1 MVIIAQR
8 VTDAERL
15 ERIKRVFPDEKEAQ
29 DILAYDKAVEAGE
42 KTESQSET
50 APVADNSV
58 LVLRLTGS
66 LSERANDDVLAS
78 MFGDRIPKLGLA
90 TMTEAIRQAKESD
103 KVKGIYIEAGA
114 FAPDSYASL
123 AAIRRELEE
132 FRKAGKWIVAYGDS
146 YTQGA
151 YYLAS
156 VADKVYLNPQ
166 GQVDWHGL
174 GSEPVFVKDLL
185 AKLNVRM
192 QVAKVGTYKSATEM
206 FTGEKMSD
214 ADRQQTTA
222 YLTGI
227 WQNVVSAVGKSRS
240 LTAQQLNAYADSL
253 VSLAAPQDYVRMR
266 MVDGL
271 LYTDQVRQAVKK
283 KMGLSPDDEIPQVSM
298 SDLLAAGPEDKK
310 GDEIAIYYAVGDI
323 VDGVVAM
330 PSRESVI
337 DAQKVCADLQDL
349 AKDKEVKAVVLRVNS
364 PGGSAYASEQIWHQ
378 VMELKKVK
386 PVVVSMGSYAA
397 SGGYYISCPAN
408 WIVAEP
414 NTLTGSIGIF
424 GMFPD
429 VSGLLREKLGLKFD
443 EVKTNKYALFGTRS
457 RPFTA
462 DELSHLESYIDRG
475 YKLFRQRVADG
486 RRLKVDQVDQVAQG
500 HVWLGQDALRVGLV
514 DQLGGVEVALRKAA
528 QLAKLTQWHSTAYPV
543 LPDYLSQLLDLP
555 GAARGNYLDEQV
567 RQSLGAYYEPFALI
581 RDLQAQNPLQARLP
595 FEPNIH

>member
-1 MVIIAQR
+1 MKDFFINVLATAVGVLLVGFITGFFMVVSLVGMA
-8 VTDAERL
+8 L
-15 ERIKRVFPDEKEAQ
+15 
-29 DILAYDKAVEAGE
+29 
-42 KTESQSET
+42 SQSET

-78 MFGDRIPKLGLA
+78 LFGDRIPKLGLA

-349 AKDKEVKAVVLRVNS
+349 AKDKDVKAVVLRVNS

-486 RRLKVDQVDQVAQG
+486 RRLKVDQVEQVAQG
-500 HVWLGQDALRVGLV
+500 HVWLGQDALRIGLV

-528 QLAKLTQWHSTAYPV
+528 QLAKLTQWHSSAYPV

-555 GAARGNYLDEQV
+555 GAARGNYLDEQM

-581 RDLQAQNPLQARLP
+581 RDLQAQNPVQARLP

>member
-1 MVIIAQR
+1 MKDFFKNVLATAVGVLLVGFITGFFMVVSLVGMA
-8 VTDAERL
+8 L
-15 ERIKRVFPDEKEAQ
+15 
-29 DILAYDKAVEAGE
+29 
-42 KTESQSET
+42 SQSET

-78 MFGDRIPKLGLA
+78 LFGDRIPKLGLA

-132 FRKAGKWIVAYGDS
+132 FRKAGKWIIAYGDS

-283 KMGLSPDDEIPQVSM
+283 KLGLSPDDEIPQVSM

-349 AKDKEVKAVVLRVNS
+349 AKDKDVKAVVLRVNS

-378 VMELKKVK
+378 VMELKMVK

-429 VSGLLREKLGLKFD
+429 VSGLLREKLGMKFD

-475 YKLFRQRVADG
+475 YKLFRQRVADD
-486 RRLKVDQVDQVAQG
+486 RRLKVDQVEQVAQG
-500 HVWLGQDALRVGLV
+500 HVWLGQDALKIGLV

-528 QLAKLTQWHSTAYPV
+528 QLAKLTQWHSSAYPV

-555 GAARGNYLDEQV
+555 GAARGNYLDEQM

>member
-1 MVIIAQR
+1 MKDFFKNVLATAVGVLLVGFITGFFMVVSLVGMA
-8 VTDAERL
+8 L
-15 ERIKRVFPDEKEAQ
+15 
-29 DILAYDKAVEAGE
+29 
-42 KTESQSET
+42 SQSET

-78 MFGDRIPKLGLA
+78 LFGDRIPKLGLA

-114 FAPDSYASL
+114 FSPDSYASL

-132 FRKAGKWIVAYGDS
+132 FRKAGKWIIAYGDS

-283 KMGLSPDDEIPQVSM
+283 KLGLSPDDEIPQVSM

-310 GDEIAIYYAVGDI
+310 GDEIAVYYAVGDI

-349 AKDKEVKAVVLRVNS
+349 AKDKDVKAVVLRVNS

-486 RRLKVDQVDQVAQG
+486 RRLMVDQVEQVAQG
-500 HVWLGQDALRVGLV
+500 YVWLGQDALRIGLV

-528 QLAKLTQWHSTAYPV
+528 QLAKLTQWHSSAYPV

-555 GAARGNYLDEQV
+555 GAARGNYLDEQM

>member
-1 MVIIAQR
+1 MKDFFKNVLATAVGVLLVGFITGFFMVVSLVGMA
-8 VTDAERL
+8 L
-15 ERIKRVFPDEKEAQ
+15 
-29 DILAYDKAVEAGE
+29 
-42 KTESQSET
+42 SQSET

-78 MFGDRIPKLGLA
+78 LFGDRIPKLGLA

-349 AKDKEVKAVVLRVNS
+349 AKDKDVKAVVLRVNS

-486 RRLKVDQVDQVAQG
+486 RRLKVDQVEQVAQG
-500 HVWLGQDALRVGLV
+500 HVWLGQDALRIGLV

-528 QLAKLTQWHSTAYPV
+528 QLAKLTQWHSSAYPV

-555 GAARGNYLDEQV
+555 GAARGNYLDEQM

-581 RDLQAQNPLQARLP
+581 RDLQMQNSVQARLP
-595 FEPNIH
+595 FEPTIH

>member
-1 MVIIAQR
+1 MKDFFKNVLATAVGVLLVGFITGFFMVVSLVGMA
-8 VTDAERL
+8 L
-15 ERIKRVFPDEKEAQ
+15 
-29 DILAYDKAVEAGE
+29 
-42 KTESQSET
+42 SQSET

-349 AKDKEVKAVVLRVNS
+349 AKDKDVKAVVLRVNS

-462 DELSHLESYIDRG
+462 DEFSHLESYIDRG

-486 RRLKVDQVDQVAQG
+486 RRLKVDQVEQVAQG

>member
-1 MVIIAQR
+1 MKDFFKNVLATAVGVLLVGFITGFFMVVSLVGMA
-8 VTDAERL
+8 L
-15 ERIKRVFPDEKEAQ
+15 
-29 DILAYDKAVEAGE
+29 
-42 KTESQSET
+42 SQSET

-78 MFGDRIPKLGLA
+78 LFGDRIPKLGLA

-349 AKDKEVKAVVLRVNS
+349 AKDKDVKAVVLRVNS

-408 WIVAEP
+408 CIVAEP

-486 RRLKVDQVDQVAQG
+486 RRLKVDQVEQVAQG
-500 HVWLGQDALRVGLV
+500 HVWLGQDALRIGLV

-528 QLAKLTQWHSTAYPV
+528 QLAKLTQWHSSAYPV

-555 GAARGNYLDEQV
+555 GAARGNYLDEQM

-581 RDLQAQNPLQARLP
+581 RDLQAQNPVQARLP

>member
-1 MVIIAQR
+1 MKDFFKNVLATAVGVLLVGFITGFFMVVSLVGMA
-8 VTDAERL
+8 L
-15 ERIKRVFPDEKEAQ
+15 
-29 DILAYDKAVEAGE
+29 
-42 KTESQSET
+42 SQSET

-78 MFGDRIPKLGLA
+78 LFGDRIPKLGLA

-132 FRKAGKWIVAYGDS
+132 FRKAGKWIIAYGDS

-310 GDEIAIYYAVGDI
+310 GDEIAVYYAVGDI

-349 AKDKEVKAVVLRVNS
+349 AKDKDVKAVVLRVNS

-486 RRLKVDQVDQVAQG
+486 RRLKVDQVEQVAQG
-500 HVWLGQDALRVGLV
+500 HVWLGQDALRIGLV

-555 GAARGNYLDEQV
+555 GAARGNYLDEQM

>member
-1 MVIIAQR
+1 MKDFFKNVLATAVGVLLVGFITGFFMVVSLVGMA
-8 VTDAERL
+8 L
-15 ERIKRVFPDEKEAQ
+15 
-29 DILAYDKAVEAGE
+29 
-42 KTESQSET
+42 SQSET
-50 APVADNSV
+50 APVVDNSV

-78 MFGDRIPKLGLA
+78 LFGDRIPKLGLA

-156 VADKVYLNPQ
+156 VADKIYLNPQ

-310 GDEIAIYYAVGDI
+310 DDEIAVYYAVGDI

-349 AKDKEVKAVVLRVNS
+349 AKDKDVKAVVLRVNS

-486 RRLKVDQVDQVAQG
+486 RRLKVDQVEQVAQG
-500 HVWLGQDALRVGLV
+500 HVWLGQDALKIGLV

-528 QLAKLTQWHSTAYPV
+528 QLAKLTQWHSSAYPV

-555 GAARGNYLDEQV
+555 GAARGNYLDEQM

>member
-1 MVIIAQR
+1 MKDFFKNVLATAVGVLLVGFITGFFMVVSLVGMA
-8 VTDAERL
+8 L
-15 ERIKRVFPDEKEAQ
+15 
-29 DILAYDKAVEAGE
+29 
-42 KTESQSET
+42 SQSET

-78 MFGDRIPKLGLA
+78 LFGDRIPKLGLA

-349 AKDKEVKAVVLRVNS
+349 AKDKDVKAVVLRVNS

-486 RRLKVDQVDQVAQG
+486 RRLKVDQVEQVAQG
-500 HVWLGQDALRVGLV
+500 HVWLGQDALRIGLV
-514 DQLGGVEVALRKAA
+514 DQLGGVEVALRKAV
-528 QLAKLTQWHSTAYPV
+528 QLAKLTQWHSSAYPV

-555 GAARGNYLDEQV
+555 GAARGNYLDEQM

-581 RDLQAQNPLQARLP
+581 RDLQAQNPVQARLP

>member
-1 MVIIAQR
+1 MKDFFKNVLATAVGVLLVGFITGFFMVVSLVGMA
-8 VTDAERL
+8 L
-15 ERIKRVFPDEKEAQ
+15 
-29 DILAYDKAVEAGE
+29 
-42 KTESQSET
+42 SQSET

-78 MFGDRIPKLGLA
+78 LFGDRIPKLGLA

-253 VSLAAPQDYVRMR
+253 VSLDAPQDYVRMR

-349 AKDKEVKAVVLRVNS
+349 AKDKDVKAVVLRVNS

-486 RRLKVDQVDQVAQG
+486 RRLKVDQVEQVAQG

>member
-1 MVIIAQR
+1 MKDFFKNVLATAVGVLLVGFITGFFMVVSLVGMA
-8 VTDAERL
+8 L
-15 ERIKRVFPDEKEAQ
+15 
-29 DILAYDKAVEAGE
+29 
-42 KTESQSET
+42 SQSET

-78 MFGDRIPKLGLA
+78 LFGDRIPKLGLA

-156 VADKVYLNPQ
+156 VADKIYLNPQ

-253 VSLAAPQDYVRMR
+253 VSLAAPQNYVRMR

-349 AKDKEVKAVVLRVNS
+349 AKDKDVKAVVLRVNS

-486 RRLKVDQVDQVAQG
+486 RRLKVEQVEQVAQG

-528 QLAKLTQWHSTAYPV
+528 QLAKLTLWHSTAYPV

-555 GAARGNYLDEQV
+555 GAARGNYLDEQM

>member
-1 MVIIAQR
+1 MKDFFKNVLATAVGVLLVGFITGFFMVVSLVGMA
-8 VTDAERL
+8 L
-15 ERIKRVFPDEKEAQ
+15 
-29 DILAYDKAVEAGE
+29 
-42 KTESQSET
+42 SQSET

-78 MFGDRIPKLGLA
+78 LFGDRIPKLGLA

-349 AKDKEVKAVVLRVNS
+349 AKDKDVKAVVLRVNS

-475 YKLFRQRVADG
+475 YKFFRQRVADG
-486 RRLKVDQVDQVAQG
+486 RRLKVDQVEQVAQG

-555 GAARGNYLDEQV
+555 GAARGNYLDEQM

>member
-1 MVIIAQR
+1 MKDFFKNVLATAVGVLLVGFITGFFMVVSLVGMA
-8 VTDAERL
+8 L
-15 ERIKRVFPDEKEAQ
+15 
-29 DILAYDKAVEAGE
+29 
-42 KTESQSET
+42 SQSET

-78 MFGDRIPKLGLA
+78 LFGDRIPKLGLA

-132 FRKAGKWIVAYGDS
+132 FRKAGKWIIAYGDS

-271 LYTDQVRQAVKK
+271 LYTDQVRQTVKK
-283 KMGLSPDDEIPQVSM
+283 KLGLSPDDEIPQVSM

-349 AKDKEVKAVVLRVNS
+349 AKDKDVKAVVLRVNS

-462 DELSHLESYIDRG
+462 DEPSHLESYIDRG

-486 RRLKVDQVDQVAQG
+486 RRLKVDQVAQG
-500 HVWLGQDALRVGLV
+500 HVWLGQDALRIGLV

-528 QLAKLTQWHSTAYPV
+528 QLAKLTQWHSSAYPV

-555 GAARGNYLDEQV
+555 GAARGNYLDEQM

-581 RDLQAQNPLQARLP
+581 RDLQAQNPVQARLP

>member
-1 MVIIAQR
+1 MKDFFKNVLATAVGVLLVGFITGFFMVVSLVGMA
-8 VTDAERL
+8 L
-15 ERIKRVFPDEKEAQ
+15 
-29 DILAYDKAVEAGE
+29 
-42 KTESQSET
+42 SQSET

-78 MFGDRIPKLGLA
+78 LFGDRIPKLGLA

-132 FRKAGKWIVAYGDS
+132 FRKAGKWIIAYGDS

-156 VADKVYLNPQ
+156 MADKVYLNPQ

-349 AKDKEVKAVVLRVNS
+349 AKDKDVKAVVLRVNS

-486 RRLKVDQVDQVAQG
+486 RRLKVDQAEQVAQG
-500 HVWLGQDALRVGLV
+500 HVWLGQDALKIGLV

-528 QLAKLTQWHSTAYPV
+528 QLAKLTQWHSAAYPV

-555 GAARGNYLDEQV
+555 GAARGNYLDEQM

>member
-1 MVIIAQR
+1 MKDFFKNVLATAVGVLLVGFITGFFMVVSLVGMA
-8 VTDAERL
+8 L
-15 ERIKRVFPDEKEAQ
+15 
-29 DILAYDKAVEAGE
+29 
-42 KTESQSET
+42 SQSET

-78 MFGDRIPKLGLA
+78 LFGDRIPKLGLT

-132 FRKAGKWIVAYGDS
+132 FRKAGKWIIAYGDS

-283 KMGLSPDDEIPQVSM
+283 KLGLSPDDEIPQVSM

-310 GDEIAIYYAVGDI
+310 GDEIAVYYAVGDI

-349 AKDKEVKAVVLRVNS
+349 AKDKDVKAVVLRVNS

-475 YKLFRQRVADG
+475 YKLFRQRVVDG
-486 RRLKVDQVDQVAQG
+486 RRLKVDQVEQVAQG
-500 HVWLGQDALRVGLV
+500 HVWLGQDALKIGLV

-528 QLAKLTQWHSTAYPV
+528 QLAKLTQWHSSAYPV

-555 GAARGNYLDEQV
+555 GAARGNYLDEQM

>member
-1 MVIIAQR
+1 MKDFFKNVLATAVGVLLVGFITGFFMVVSLVGMA
-8 VTDAERL
+8 L
-15 ERIKRVFPDEKEAQ
+15 
-29 DILAYDKAVEAGE
+29 
-42 KTESQSET
+42 SQSET

-78 MFGDRIPKLGLA
+78 LFGDRIPKLGLA

-206 FTGEKMSD
+206 YTGEKMSD

-349 AKDKEVKAVVLRVNS
+349 AKDKDVKAVVLRVNS

-486 RRLKVDQVDQVAQG
+486 RRLKVDQVEQVAQG
-500 HVWLGQDALRVGLV
+500 HVWLGQDALRIGLV

-528 QLAKLTQWHSTAYPV
+528 QLAKLTQWHSSAYPV

-555 GAARGNYLDEQV
+555 GAARGNYLDEQM

-581 RDLQAQNPLQARLP
+581 RDLQAQNPVQARLP

>member
-1 MVIIAQR
+1 MKDFFKNVLATAVGVLLVGFITGFFMVVSLVGMA
-8 VTDAERL
+8 L
-15 ERIKRVFPDEKEAQ
+15 
-29 DILAYDKAVEAGE
+29 
-42 KTESQSET
+42 SQSET

-78 MFGDRIPKLGLA
+78 LFGDRIPKLGLA

-166 GQVDWHGL
+166 GQVDWYGL

-349 AKDKEVKAVVLRVNS
+349 AKDKDVKAVVLRVNS

-486 RRLKVDQVDQVAQG
+486 RRLKVDQVEQVAQG

-555 GAARGNYLDEQV
+555 GAARGNYLDEQM

-581 RDLQAQNPLQARLP
+581 RDLQMQNPVQARLP

>member
-1 MVIIAQR
+1 MKDFFKNVLATAVGVLLVGFITGFFMVVSLVGMA
-8 VTDAERL
+8 L
-15 ERIKRVFPDEKEAQ
+15 
-29 DILAYDKAVEAGE
+29 
-42 KTESQSET
+42 SQSET

-78 MFGDRIPKLGLA
+78 LFGDRIPKLGLA

-132 FRKAGKWIVAYGDS
+132 FRKAGKWIIAYGDS

-271 LYTDQVRQAVKK
+271 LYTDQVRQTVKK

-349 AKDKEVKAVVLRVNS
+349 AKDKDVKAVVLRVNS

-457 RPFTA
+457 RPFTG

-486 RRLKVDQVDQVAQG
+486 RRLKVEQVEWVAQG

-514 DQLGGVEVALRKAA
+514 DQLGGVEVALRKAV

-555 GAARGNYLDEQV
+555 GAARGNYLDEQM

-581 RDLQAQNPLQARLP
+581 RDLQMQNPVQARLP

>member
-1 MVIIAQR
+1 MKDFFKNVLATAVGVLLVGFITGFFMVVSLVGMA
-8 VTDAERL
+8 L
-15 ERIKRVFPDEKEAQ
+15 
-29 DILAYDKAVEAGE
+29 
-42 KTESQSET
+42 SQSET

-78 MFGDRIPKLGLA
+78 LFGDRIPKLGLA

-132 FRKAGKWIVAYGDS
+132 FRKTGKWIIAYGDS

-283 KMGLSPDDEIPQVSM
+283 KLGLSPDDEIPQVSM

-310 GDEIAIYYAVGDI
+310 GDEIAVYYAVGDI

-349 AKDKEVKAVVLRVNS
+349 AKDKDVKAVVLRVNS

-408 WIVAEP
+408 WIVAES

-486 RRLKVDQVDQVAQG
+486 RRLKVDQVEQVAQG
-500 HVWLGQDALRVGLV
+500 HVWLGQDALKIGLV

-528 QLAKLTQWHSTAYPV
+528 QLAKLTQWHSSAYPV

-555 GAARGNYLDEQV
+555 GAARGNYLDEQM

>member
-1 MVIIAQR
+1 MKDFFKNVLATAVGVLLVGFITGFFMVVSLVGMA
-8 VTDAERL
+8 L
-15 ERIKRVFPDEKEAQ
+15 
-29 DILAYDKAVEAGE
+29 
-42 KTESQSET
+42 SQSET

-123 AAIRRELEE
+123 AAIRRELKE

-349 AKDKEVKAVVLRVNS
+349 AKDKDVKAVVLRVNS

-486 RRLKVDQVDQVAQG
+486 RRLKVDQVEQVAQG
-500 HVWLGQDALRVGLV
+500 HVWLGQDALRIGLV

-528 QLAKLTQWHSTAYPV
+528 QLAKLTQWHSSAYPV

-555 GAARGNYLDEQV
+555 GAARGNYLDEQM

-581 RDLQAQNPLQARLP
+581 RDLQAQNPVQARLP

>member
-1 MVIIAQR
+1 MKDFFKNVLATAVGVLLVGFITGFFMVVSLVGMA
-8 VTDAERL
+8 L
-15 ERIKRVFPDEKEAQ
+15 
-29 DILAYDKAVEAGE
+29 
-42 KTESQSET
+42 SQSET

-78 MFGDRIPKLGLA
+78 LFGDRIPKLGLA

-132 FRKAGKWIVAYGDS
+132 FRKAGKWIIAYGDS

-214 ADRQQTTA
+214 ADRQQTTT

-271 LYTDQVRQAVKK
+271 LYTDQVRQTVKK

-349 AKDKEVKAVVLRVNS
+349 AKDKDVKAVVLRVNS

-486 RRLKVDQVDQVAQG
+486 RRLKVDQVEQVAQG

-555 GAARGNYLDEQV
+555 GAARGIYLDEQMQ
-567 RQSLGAYYEPFALI
+567 QSLGAYYEPFALI
-581 RDLQAQNPLQARLP
+581 RDLQMQNPVQARLP

>member
-1 MVIIAQR
+1 MKDFFKNVLATAVGVLLVGFITGFFMVVSLVGMA
-8 VTDAERL
+8 L
-15 ERIKRVFPDEKEAQ
+15 
-29 DILAYDKAVEAGE
+29 
-42 KTESQSET
+42 SQSET

-66 LSERANDDVLAS
+66 LSERANDDMLAS

-123 AAIRRELEE
+123 AAIRRELKE
-132 FRKAGKWIVAYGDS
+132 FRKAGKWIIAYGDS

-310 GDEIAIYYAVGDI
+310 GDEIAVYYALGDI

-349 AKDKEVKAVVLRVNS
+349 AKDKDVKAVVLRVNS

-486 RRLKVDQVDQVAQG
+486 RRLKVDQVEQVAQG
-500 HVWLGQDALRVGLV
+500 HVWLGQDALRIGLV

-528 QLAKLTQWHSTAYPV
+528 QLAKLTQWHSSAYPV

-555 GAARGNYLDEQV
+555 GAARGNYLDEQM

>member
-1 MVIIAQR
+1 MKDFFKNVLATAVGVLLVGFITGFFMVVSLVGMA
-8 VTDAERL
+8 L
-15 ERIKRVFPDEKEAQ
+15 
-29 DILAYDKAVEAGE
+29 
-42 KTESQSET
+42 SQSET

-78 MFGDRIPKLGLA
+78 LFGDRIPKLGLA

-156 VADKVYLNPQ
+156 VADKLYLNPQ

-349 AKDKEVKAVVLRVNS
+349 AKDKDVKAVVLRVNS

-486 RRLKVDQVDQVAQG
+486 RRLKVDQVEQVAQG

-555 GAARGNYLDEQV
+555 GAARGNYLDEQM

-581 RDLQAQNPLQARLP
+581 RDLQAQNPVQARLP

>member
-1 MVIIAQR
+1 MKDFFKNVLATAVGVLLVGFITGFFMVVSLVGMA
-8 VTDAERL
+8 L
-15 ERIKRVFPDEKEAQ
+15 
-29 DILAYDKAVEAGE
+29 
-42 KTESQSET
+42 SQSET

-78 MFGDRIPKLGLA
+78 LFGDRIPKLGLA

-310 GDEIAIYYAVGDI
+310 GDEVAIYYAVGDI

-349 AKDKEVKAVVLRVNS
+349 AKDKDVKAVVLRVNS

-486 RRLKVDQVDQVAQG
+486 RRLKVDQVEQVAQG
-500 HVWLGQDALRVGLV
+500 HVWLGQDALRIGLV

-528 QLAKLTQWHSTAYPV
+528 QLAKLTQWHSSAYPV

-555 GAARGNYLDEQV
+555 GAARGNYLDEQM

-581 RDLQAQNPLQARLP
+581 RDLQAQNPVQARLP

>member
-1 MVIIAQR
+1 MKDFFKNVLATAVGVLLVGFITGFFMVVSLVGMA
-8 VTDAERL
+8 L
-15 ERIKRVFPDEKEAQ
+15 
-29 DILAYDKAVEAGE
+29 
-42 KTESQSET
+42 SQSET

-78 MFGDRIPKLGLA
+78 LFGDRIPKLGLA

-253 VSLAAPQDYVRMR
+253 VLLAAPQDYVRMR

-330 PSRESVI
+330 PSHESVI

-349 AKDKEVKAVVLRVNS
+349 AKDKDVKAVVLRVNS

-486 RRLKVDQVDQVAQG
+486 RRLKVDQVEQVAQG
-500 HVWLGQDALRVGLV
+500 HVWLGQDALRIGLV

-528 QLAKLTQWHSTAYPV
+528 QLAKLTQWHSSAYPV

-555 GAARGNYLDEQV
+555 GAARGNYLDEQM

-581 RDLQAQNPLQARLP
+581 RDLQAQNPVQARLP

>member
-1 MVIIAQR
+1 MKDFFKNVLATAVGVLLVGFITGFFMVVSLVGMA
-8 VTDAERL
+8 L
-15 ERIKRVFPDEKEAQ
+15 
-29 DILAYDKAVEAGE
+29 
-42 KTESQSET
+42 SQSET

-78 MFGDRIPKLGLA
+78 LFGDRIPKLGLA

-156 VADKVYLNPQ
+156 VADNVYLNPQ

-349 AKDKEVKAVVLRVNS
+349 AKDKDVKAVVLRVNS

-486 RRLKVDQVDQVAQG
+486 RRLKVDQVEQVAQG
-500 HVWLGQDALRVGLV
+500 HVWLGQDALRIGLV

-528 QLAKLTQWHSTAYPV
+528 QLAKLTQWHSSAYPV

-555 GAARGNYLDEQV
+555 GAARGNYLDEQM

-581 RDLQAQNPLQARLP
+581 RDLQAQNPVQARLP

>member
-1 MVIIAQR
+1 MKDFFKNVLATAVGVLLVGFITGFFMVVSLVGMA
-8 VTDAERL
+8 L
-15 ERIKRVFPDEKEAQ
+15 
-29 DILAYDKAVEAGE
+29 
-42 KTESQSET
+42 SQSET

-78 MFGDRIPKLGLA
+78 LFGDRIPKLGLA

-349 AKDKEVKAVVLRVNS
+349 AKDKDVKAVVLRVNS

-486 RRLKVDQVDQVAQG
+486 RRLKVDQVEQVAQG
-500 HVWLGQDALRVGLV
+500 HVWLGQDALRIGLV

-528 QLAKLTQWHSTAYPV
+528 QLAKLTQWHSSAYPV

-555 GAARGNYLDEQV
+555 GAARGNYLDEQM
-567 RQSLGAYYEPFALI
+567 RQSLGAYHEPFALI
-581 RDLQAQNPLQARLP
+581 RDLQAQNPVQARLP

>member
-1 MVIIAQR
+1 MKDFFKNVLATAVGVLLVGFITGFFMVVSLVGMA
-8 VTDAERL
+8 L
-15 ERIKRVFPDEKEAQ
+15 
-29 DILAYDKAVEAGE
+29 
-42 KTESQSET
+42 SQSET

-78 MFGDRIPKLGLA
+78 LFGDRIPKLGLA

-132 FRKAGKWIVAYGDS
+132 FRKAGKWIIAYGDS

-283 KMGLSPDDEIPQVSM
+283 KLGLSPDDEIPQVSM

-310 GDEIAIYYAVGDI
+310 GDEIAVYYAVGDI

-349 AKDKEVKAVVLRVNS
+349 AKDKDVKAVVLRVNS

-408 WIVAEP
+408 WIVAES

-486 RRLKVDQVDQVAQG
+486 RRLKVDQVEQVAQG
-500 HVWLGQDALRVGLV
+500 HVWLGQDALRIGLV

-555 GAARGNYLDEQV
+555 GAARGNYLDEQM

-581 RDLQAQNPLQARLP
+581 RDLQMQNQVQARLP

>member
-1 MVIIAQR
+1 MKDFFKNVLATAVGVLLVGFITGFFMVVSLVGMA
-8 VTDAERL
+8 L
-15 ERIKRVFPDEKEAQ
+15 
-29 DILAYDKAVEAGE
+29 
-42 KTESQSET
+42 SQSET

-78 MFGDRIPKLGLA
+78 LFGDRIPKLGLA

-132 FRKAGKWIVAYGDS
+132 FRKAGKWIIAYGDS

-349 AKDKEVKAVVLRVNS
+349 AKDKDVKAVVLRVNS

-457 RPFTA
+457 RPFTG

-486 RRLKVDQVDQVAQG
+486 RRLKVEQVEQVAQG

-528 QLAKLTQWHSTAYPV
+528 QLAKLTQWHSSAYPV

-555 GAARGNYLDEQV
+555 GAARGNYLDEQM

-581 RDLQAQNPLQARLP
+581 RDLQMQNPVQARLP

>member
-1 MVIIAQR
+1 MKDFFKNVLATAVGVLLVGFITGFFMVVSLVGMA
-8 VTDAERL
+8 L
-15 ERIKRVFPDEKEAQ
+15 
-29 DILAYDKAVEAGE
+29 
-42 KTESQSET
+42 SQSET

-78 MFGDRIPKLGLA
+78 LFGDRIPKLGLA

-310 GDEIAIYYAVGDI
+310 GDEIAVYYAVGDI

-330 PSRESVI
+330 PSSESVI

-349 AKDKEVKAVVLRVNS
+349 AKDKDVKAVVLRVNS

-414 NTLTGSIGIF
+414 NTLTISIGIF

-443 EVKTNKYALFGTRS
+443 EVKTNKYALFGTHS

-486 RRLKVDQVDQVAQG
+486 RRLKVDQVEQVAQG

-555 GAARGNYLDEQV
+555 GAARGNYLDEQM

-581 RDLQAQNPLQARLP
+581 RDLQAQNPVQARLP

>member
-1 MVIIAQR
+1 MKDFFKNVLATAVGVLLVGFITGFFMVVSLVGMA
-8 VTDAERL
+8 L
-15 ERIKRVFPDEKEAQ
+15 
-29 DILAYDKAVEAGE
+29 
-42 KTESQSET
+42 SQSET

-78 MFGDRIPKLGLA
+78 LFGDRIPKLGLA

-132 FRKAGKWIVAYGDS
+132 FRKAGKWIIAYGDS

-283 KMGLSPDDEIPQVSM
+283 KMALSPDDEIPQVSM

-310 GDEIAIYYAVGDI
+310 GDEIAVYYAVGDI

-349 AKDKEVKAVVLRVNS
+349 AKDKDVKAVVLRVNS

-414 NTLTGSIGIF
+414 NTLTGSIGVF

-486 RRLKVDQVDQVAQG
+486 RRLKVDQVEQVAQG
-500 HVWLGQDALRVGLV
+500 HVWLGQDALKIGLV

-528 QLAKLTQWHSTAYPV
+528 QLAKLTQWHSSAYPV

-555 GAARGNYLDEQV
+555 GTARGNYLDEQM

>member
-1 MVIIAQR
+1 MKDFFKNVLATAVGVLLVGFITGFFMVVSLVGMA
-8 VTDAERL
+8 L
-15 ERIKRVFPDEKEAQ
+15 
-29 DILAYDKAVEAGE
+29 
-42 KTESQSET
+42 SQSET

-349 AKDKEVKAVVLRVNS
+349 AKDKDVKAVVLRVNS

-486 RRLKVDQVDQVAQG
+486 RRLKVDQVAQG
-500 HVWLGQDALRVGLV
+500 HVWLGQDALRIGLV

-528 QLAKLTQWHSTAYPV
+528 QLAKLTQWHSSAYPV

-555 GAARGNYLDEQV
+555 GAARGNYLDEQM

-581 RDLQAQNPLQARLP
+581 RDLQAQNPVQARLP

>member
-1 MVIIAQR
+1 MKDFFKNVLATAVGVLLVGFITGFFMVVSLVGMA
-8 VTDAERL
+8 L
-15 ERIKRVFPDEKEAQ
+15 
-29 DILAYDKAVEAGE
+29 
-42 KTESQSET
+42 SQSET

-78 MFGDRIPKLGLA
+78 LFGDRIPKLGLA

-330 PSRESVI
+330 PSCESVI

-349 AKDKEVKAVVLRVNS
+349 AKDKDVKAVVLRVNS

-486 RRLKVDQVDQVAQG
+486 RRLKVEQVEQVAQG

-555 GAARGNYLDEQV
+555 GAARGNYLDEQM

-581 RDLQAQNPLQARLP
+581 RDLQAQNPVQARLP

>member
-1 MVIIAQR
+1 MKDFFKNVLATAVGVLLVGFITGFFMVVSLVGMA
-8 VTDAERL
+8 L
-15 ERIKRVFPDEKEAQ
+15 
-29 DILAYDKAVEAGE
+29 
-42 KTESQSET
+42 SQSET

-78 MFGDRIPKLGLA
+78 LFGDRIPKLGLA

-132 FRKAGKWIVAYGDS
+132 FRKAGKWIIAYGDS

-271 LYTDQVRQAVKK
+271 LYTDQVRQTVKK
-283 KMGLSPDDEIPQVSM
+283 KLCLSPDDEIPQVSM

-310 GDEIAIYYAVGDI
+310 GDEIAVYYAVGDI

-349 AKDKEVKAVVLRVNS
+349 AKDKDVKAVVLRVNS

-486 RRLKVDQVDQVAQG
+486 RRLKVDQVELVAQG

-555 GAARGNYLDEQV
+555 GATRGNYLDEQM

-581 RDLQAQNPLQARLP
+581 RDLQMQNPVQARLP

>member
-1 MVIIAQR
+1 MKDFFKNVLATAVGVLLVGFITGFFMVVSLVGMA
-8 VTDAERL
+8 L
-15 ERIKRVFPDEKEAQ
+15 
-29 DILAYDKAVEAGE
+29 
-42 KTESQSET
+42 SQSET

-78 MFGDRIPKLGLA
+78 LFGDRIPKLGLA

-349 AKDKEVKAVVLRVNS
+349 AKDKDVKAVVLRVNS

-429 VSGLLREKLGLKFD
+429 VSGLFREKLGLKFD

-486 RRLKVDQVDQVAQG
+486 RRLKVDQVEQVAQG
-500 HVWLGQDALRVGLV
+500 HVWLGQDALRIGLV

-528 QLAKLTQWHSTAYPV
+528 QLAKLTQWHSSAYPV

-555 GAARGNYLDEQV
+555 GAARGNYLDEQM

-581 RDLQAQNPLQARLP
+581 RDLQAQNPVQARLP

>member
-1 MVIIAQR
+1 MKDFFKNVLATAVGVLLVGFITGFFMVVSLVGMA
-8 VTDAERL
+8 L
-15 ERIKRVFPDEKEAQ
+15 
-29 DILAYDKAVEAGE
+29 
-42 KTESQSET
+42 SQCET

-66 LSERANDDVLAS
+66 LSERANDDVFAS
-78 MFGDRIPKLGLA
+78 LFGDRIPKLGLA

-240 LTAQQLNAYADSL
+240 LTAQQLNGYADSL

-349 AKDKEVKAVVLRVNS
+349 AKDKDVKAVVLRVNS

-486 RRLKVDQVDQVAQG
+486 RRLKVDQVEQVAQG
-500 HVWLGQDALRVGLV
+500 HVWLGQDALRIGLV

-555 GAARGNYLDEQV
+555 GAARGNYLDEQM

-581 RDLQAQNPLQARLP
+581 RDLQAQNPVQARLP

>member
-1 MVIIAQR
+1 MKDFFKNVLATAVGVLLVGFITGFFMVVSLVGMA
-8 VTDAERL
+8 L
-15 ERIKRVFPDEKEAQ
+15 
-29 DILAYDKAVEAGE
+29 
-42 KTESQSET
+42 SQSET

-78 MFGDRIPKLGLA
+78 LFGDRIPKLGLA

-132 FRKAGKWIVAYGDS
+132 FRKAGKWIIAYGDS

-349 AKDKEVKAVVLRVNS
+349 AKDKDVKAVVLRVNS

-486 RRLKVDQVDQVAQG
+486 RRLKVDQVEQVAQG
-500 HVWLGQDALRVGLV
+500 HVWLGQDALRIGLV

-528 QLAKLTQWHSTAYPV
+528 QLAKLTQWHSSAYPV
-543 LPDYLSQLLDLP
+543 IPDYLSQLLDLP
-555 GAARGNYLDEQV
+555 GAARGNYLDEQM

-581 RDLQAQNPLQARLP
+581 RDLQAQNPVQARLP
-595 FEPNIH
+595 FEPSIH

>member
-1 MVIIAQR
+1 MKDFFKNVLATAVGVLLVGFITGFFMVVSLVGMA
-8 VTDAERL
+8 L
-15 ERIKRVFPDEKEAQ
+15 
-29 DILAYDKAVEAGE
+29 
-42 KTESQSET
+42 SQSET

-78 MFGDRIPKLGLA
+78 LFGDRIPKLGLA

-123 AAIRRELEE
+123 AAIHRELEE
-132 FRKAGKWIVAYGDS
+132 FRKAGKWIIAYGDS

-349 AKDKEVKAVVLRVNS
+349 AKDKDVKAVVLRVNS

-486 RRLKVDQVDQVAQG
+486 RRLKVDQVEQVAQG

>member
-1 MVIIAQR
+1 MKDFFKNVLATAVGVLLVGFITGFFMVVSLVGMA
-8 VTDAERL
+8 L
-15 ERIKRVFPDEKEAQ
+15 
-29 DILAYDKAVEAGE
+29 
-42 KTESQSET
+42 SQSET

-78 MFGDRIPKLGLA
+78 LFGDRIPKLGLA

-156 VADKVYLNPQ
+156 VADKIYLNPQ

-310 GDEIAIYYAVGDI
+310 DDEIAIYYAVGDI

-349 AKDKEVKAVVLRVNS
+349 AKDKDVKAVVLRVNS

-408 WIVAEP
+408 WIVAGP

-486 RRLKVDQVDQVAQG
+486 RRLKVDQVEQVAQG
-500 HVWLGQDALRVGLV
+500 HVWLGQDALRIGLV

-528 QLAKLTQWHSTAYPV
+528 QLAKLTQWHSSAYPV

-555 GAARGNYLDEQV
+555 GAARGNYLDEQM